1 MIRYLIRLPILKR
14 LIPSLITR
22 YYKITKKNKN
32 FFKIGKIN
40 FYLDYLDPL
49 DRQIII
55 NENYEHDQVVFL
67 EQIMDKENFSY
78 FFDIGANSGYYSFY
92 FALKFK
98 NLKVISFEPNIE
110 AYDKFNKTLQKN
122 SFKNVK
128 IYNLGLSDN
137 KRKVQMRSM
146 IKNGFIQSNSAITET
161 SHAFDVKDFKIKYAD
176 LDIGDNLLKYR
187 NKKLSMKI
195 DVEGHEI
202 NTLKGLKNILKNNKC
217 LLLIEISEGNFNEVD
232 RLLKNFL
239 YRCIFKSEYRSD
251 YIYTNLNSDI
261 NQI

>member
-78 FFDIGANSGYYSFY
+78 FFDIGANSGYYSFHL
-92 FALKFK
+92 ALKFK
-98 NLKVISFEPNIE
+98 DLKVKAFEPNIE
-110 AYDKFNKTLQKN
+110 AYKKFNKTLQKN
-122 SFKNVK
+122 SFKNVEV
-128 IYNLGLSDN
+128 YNLGLSDN
-137 KRKVQMRSM
+137 KRKVKMRSM
-146 IKNGFIQSNSAITET
+146 IKNGFTQSNSAIIET
-161 SHAFDVKDFKIKYAD
+161 SHAFDAKDFKIKFAN
-176 LDIGDNLLKYR
+176 LDIGDDLLKYR

-202 NTLKGLKNILKNNKC
+202 NTLKGLKKTLKNNKC
-217 LLLIEISEGNFNEVD
+217 LLLIEISEKNFNEIN
-232 RLLKNFL
+232 RLLKNLF

-251 YIYTNLNSDI
+251 YIYTNLNFNI
-261 NQI
+261 N